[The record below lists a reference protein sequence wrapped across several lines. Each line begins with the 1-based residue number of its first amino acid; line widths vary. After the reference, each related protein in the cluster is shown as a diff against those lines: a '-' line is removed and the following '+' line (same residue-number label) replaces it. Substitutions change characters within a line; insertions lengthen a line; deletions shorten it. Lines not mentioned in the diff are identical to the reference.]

1 MKNREN
7 KRGDLRLLC
16 KTVSSTVLLVYCVG
30 VVEYLKVAVILSS
43 ALKLQNPDYVMLIF
57 SAI

>member
-1 MKNREN
+1 MQNGIEYSIVGN
-7 KRGDLRLLC
+7 
-16 KTVSSTVLLVYCVG
+16 YVG